1 MRELIAYVPQDPHLF
16 EGMIEENIRFGRPD
30 AEEEE
35 LIEAAKAT
43 YAHEFILGLPDGYK
57 TFIGGDKVRLS
68 GGQRQRIVIARAL
81 LSKAPIVLFD
91 EPTSA
96 LDSHSESCVRDVIRS
111 LKDQRTVVIV
121 THQMQTAEIANVIF
135 VMEQGSI
142 VDHGTPDEMKV
153 KEGPYLRLFAGETTS
168 DKAIS
173 IH

>member
-1 MRELIAYVPQDPHLF
+1 MIAYVPQDPHLF
-16 EGMIEENIRFGRPD
+16 EGTIEENIRFGRPD

-35 LIEAAKAT
+35 LIEAAKAA

-68 GGQRQRIVIARAL
+68 GGQRQRIAIARAL
-81 LSKAPIVLFD
+81 LSKTPIVLFD

-96 LDSHSESCVRDVIRS
+96 LDSHSESCVRDAIRS

-153 KEGPYLRLFAGETTS
+153 KERHYLRLL
-168 DKAIS
+168 
-173 IH
+173 

>member
-16 EGMIEENIRFGRPD
+16 EGTIEENIRFGMPD

-35 LIEAAKAT
+35 LIEAAKAA
-43 YAHEFILGLPDGYK
+43 YAHEFILELPDGYK

-68 GGQRQRIVIARAL
+68 GGQRQRIAIARAL
-81 LSKAPIVLFD
+81 LSKAPIGLFD

-96 LDSHSESCVRDVIRS
+96 LDSHSESCVRDAIRS
-111 LKDQRTVVIV
+111 LKDQRTVMIV